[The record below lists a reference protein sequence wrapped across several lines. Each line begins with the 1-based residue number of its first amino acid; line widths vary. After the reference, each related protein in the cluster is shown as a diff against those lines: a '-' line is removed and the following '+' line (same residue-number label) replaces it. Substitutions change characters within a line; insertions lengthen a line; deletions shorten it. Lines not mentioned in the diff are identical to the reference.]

1 MGRNKKEV
9 DPDQVRSLARLG
21 CTWDEIASVLA
32 IARGTFS
39 ARMKEKKYRDA
50 YDRGIAEGNTSLR
63 RAQYDAAVGGNAT
76 MLIWV
81 GKNRL
86 NQSDRVETKN
96 ETTIHDDS
104 NAIEKLAGAVNR
116 LSSRSGSG
124 DGSAGTD
131 STGGEG
137 SL

>member
-1 MGRNKKEV
+1 MGRPKKTV
-9 DPDQVRSLARLG
+9 DPEQIRSLARLG
-21 CTWDEIASVLA
+21 CTWDEIANVLQ

-39 ARMKEKKYRDA
+39 ARMKEKKYREA

-86 NQSDRVETKN
+86 NQADRVETHN
-96 ETTIHDDS
+96 ETTIHDGG
-104 NAIEKLAGAVNR
+104 NALEKLSGAIDR
-116 LSSRSGSG
+116 LASRSGS
-124 DGSAGTD
+124 DGSASGAD
-131 STGGEG
+131 TGRG
-137 SL
+137 

>member
-1 MGRNKKEV
+1 MGRPKKAI
-9 DPDQVRSLARLG
+9 DPEQVRSLARLG

-63 RAQYDAAVGGNAT
+63 RAQYDSAVGGNAT
-76 MLIWV
+76 MMIWV

-86 NQSDRVETKN
+86 NQTDRVETHN

-104 NAIEKLAGAVNR
+104 NALDKLTGAVDR
-116 LSSRSGSG
+116 LASRSGSG
-124 DGSAGTD
+124 DGAQGSDAGR
-131 STGGEG
+131 SG
-137 SL
+137 

>member
-1 MGRNKKEV
+1 MGRPKKAI
-9 DPDQVRSLARLG
+9 DPEQVRSLARLG

-63 RAQYDAAVGGNAT
+63 RAQYDSAVGGNAT

-86 NQSDRVETKN
+86 NQTDRVETHN
-96 ETTIHDDS
+96 DTTIHDDS
-104 NAIEKLAGAVNR
+104 NALDKLTGAVDR
-116 LSSRSGSG
+116 LASRSGSD
-124 DGSAGTD
+124 DGPSGTK
-131 STGGEG
+131 SGRG
-137 SL
+137 

>member
-1 MGRNKKEV
+1 MGRPKKAI
-9 DPDQVRSLARLG
+9 DPEQVRSLARLG

-63 RAQYDAAVGGNAT
+63 RAQYDSAVGGNAT
-76 MLIWV
+76 MMIWV

-86 NQSDRVETKN
+86 NQTDRVETHN

-104 NAIEKLAGAVNR
+104 NALDKLTGAVDR
-116 LSSRSGSG
+116 LASRSGSG
-124 DGSAGTD
+124 DGA
-131 STGGEG
+131 EG
-137 SL
+137 SDAGRSG

>member
-1 MGRNKKEV
+1 MGRPKKTV
-9 DPDQVRSLARLG
+9 DPEQIRSLARLG
-21 CTWDEIASVLA
+21 CTWDEIANVNQ

-39 ARMKEKKYRDA
+39 ARMKEKKYREA

-86 NQSDRVETKN
+86 GQADRIETHN
-96 ETTIHDDS
+96 ETTINDTGSAVD
-104 NAIEKLAGAVNR
+104 KLVGAVDR
-116 LSSRSGSG
+116 LAERGRSAPGAPGS
-124 DGSAGTD
+124 DA
-131 STGGEG
+131 
-137 SL
+137 